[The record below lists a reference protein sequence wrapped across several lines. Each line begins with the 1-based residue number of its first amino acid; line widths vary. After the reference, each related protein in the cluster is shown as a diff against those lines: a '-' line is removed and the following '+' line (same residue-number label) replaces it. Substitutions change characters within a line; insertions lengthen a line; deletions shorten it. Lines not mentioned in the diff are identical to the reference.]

1 MTFTPHDFRAGFFLP
16 GGSMRSIIILFL
28 AFLALPAWSQAL
40 PASTPPLADIWEA
53 ANDFSY
59 GRTGTDPDAA
69 VGRDKMYRGVTPAN
83 DASFTRRGRS
93 SVPAAQAGLA
103 VARFAKKFGPIS
115 TVLALTDLAADLN
128 GIWRQS
134 QAGDWELEVLVDGS
148 TYKGLNPRTGEYDF
162 IGQLPEV
169 CAGIKGA
176 YEAYGDGPYTV
187 SPSDGACNLKRGTQ
201 NIGTSVIKVASGT
214 ISTTL
219 TEGQLAGEITVY
231 PALPQTVGQVDQ
243 SPEYGALPSTDPAKI
258 PWSPEV
264 VILPEPI
271 VLAPRTETLPDGST
285 KVIQTTLTPTSSATG
300 PIFWSPVT
308 TETTTAPDGS
318 VKTGTSEGAPGASSE
333 PTPFEMPCGVA
344 GKPPCH
350 VKVDET
356 GVPTSGSLDANKGK
370 DAEQPLDDFLRN
382 PTSII
387 PAFPT
392 INWAFA
398 LPTSCGVIPTP
409 AFEPAF
415 TSLDVCQF
423 QPMFHEIMNVVWML
437 GGLFGA
443 ISLFMKSALAD

>member
-59 GRTGTDPDAA
+59 GRTGTDPDAEF
-69 VGRDKMYRGVTPAN
+69 GRDKMYRGVTPAN
-83 DASFTRRGRS
+83 DATFTRRGRS
-93 SVPAAQAGLA
+93 AATAAATGAALG
-103 VARFAKKFGPIS
+103 RFAKKFGPIS
-115 TVLALTDLAADLN
+115 TVLAFADLANEMA
-128 GIWRQS
+128 GIWQ
-134 QAGDWELEVLVDGS
+134 GEDGNWTLS
-148 TYKGLNPRTGEYDF
+148 RPVGQQTYEGYNPRTGEWAFSGD
-162 IGQLPEV
+162 LESV
-169 CAGIKGA
+169 CGAIMGA
-176 YEAYGDGPYTV
+176 YEAYGDGPYSM
-187 SPSDGACNLKRGTQ
+187 SPADGQCNLKRGTQ
-201 NIGTSVIKVASGT
+201 NIGTTVRFVSSSSSMQPFTDA
-214 ISTTL
+214 
-219 TEGQLAGEITVY
+219 QLAEVLRTSLLAPSI
-231 PALPQTVGQVDQ
+231 VGQVDQ
-243 SPEYGALPSTDPAKI
+243 SPQHQALPAGDPAKI

-264 VILPEPI
+264 VVLPEPI

-300 PIFWSPVT
+300 PIFWSPFT
-308 TETTTAPDGS
+308 TEVVTAPDGS
-318 VKTGTSEGAPGASSE
+318 VKTGTSEGAPAATPE
-333 PTPFEMPCGVA
+333 PVPFEMPCGVA

-392 INWAFA
+392 INWAFV
-398 LPTSCGVIPTP
+398 LPSSCGVIPAP
-409 AFEPAF
+409 QFEPFF
-415 TSLDVCQF
+415 TSIDVCQF